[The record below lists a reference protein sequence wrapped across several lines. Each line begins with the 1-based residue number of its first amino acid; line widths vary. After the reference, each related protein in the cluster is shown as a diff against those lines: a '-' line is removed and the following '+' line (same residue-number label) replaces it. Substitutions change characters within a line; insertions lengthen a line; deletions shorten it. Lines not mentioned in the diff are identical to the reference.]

1 MVVPAL
7 CILCVRY
14 ECTALDYVKSSVHV
28 KRQNGGTLV
37 ELHGFVLDRDRLSTD
52 RSPILRKHFLSS
64 TYRTDKAT
72 NPKAIPKILKR
83 GVARLSARVF
93 RRRRRKAARLAVL
106 HSITAAADK
115 QSGGVQ
121 RALGKRAA
129 QHAAGLVL
137 HRQQLAM
144 TYRRIGTLV
153 AEHAAVLA
161 QWREYLLLAEA
172 LPTTSVPPMRYTRL
186 PSQQDGALVSQVAV
200 ILKAQENGELSAASA
215 HQLIQAHVEL
225 VVEKRKH
232 F

>member
-1 MVVPAL
+1 MP
-7 CILCVRY
+7 
-14 ECTALDYVKSSVHV
+14 TW
-28 KRQNGGTLV
+28 
-37 ELHGFVLDRDRLSTD
+37 FVAPR
-52 RSPILRKHFLSS
+52 
-64 TYRTDKAT
+64 
-72 NPKAIPKILKR
+72 NPKEIPKMLKR

-93 RRRRRKAARLAVL
+93 RRRRRKAARLAAL
-106 HSITAAADK
+106 HSDTAAADK

-121 RALGKRAA
+121 RVLGKRAA

-153 AEHAAVLA
+153 AEQPCS
-161 QWREYLLLAEA
+161 QWREYLLLAEE
-172 LPTTSVPPMRYTRL
+172 LPTTSLPPMRYTRL
-186 PSQQDGALVSQVAV
+186 PSQQNGALVSQVVV

>member
-1 MVVPAL
+1 M
-7 CILCVRY
+7 
-14 ECTALDYVKSSVHV
+14 
-28 KRQNGGTLV
+28 
-37 ELHGFVLDRDRLSTD
+37 
-52 RSPILRKHFLSS
+52 RS
-64 TYRTDKAT
+64 
-72 NPKAIPKILKR
+72 NPKEIPKMLKR

-93 RRRRRKAARLAVL
+93 RRRRRKAARLAAL
-106 HSITAAADK
+106 HSDTAAADK

-161 QWREYLLLAEA
+161 QWREYLLLAEE
-172 LPTTSVPPMRYTRL
+172 LPTTYLPPMRYTRL
-186 PSQQDGALVSQVAV
+186 PSQQDGALVSQVVV